1 MNFLNKIQ
9 RKSHF
14 SAVKIGRIP
23 AGLPFLM
30 VMATVPLA
38 QAAET
43 VKFRV
48 DSAVGEILDQYC
60 IDCHEEGT
68 EKGKFRLDNLAELS
82 SDARL
87 DVMNLMLE
95 KVHFEEMPPKK
106 KDQPTEAERKQLE
119 DWLSGILHANN
130 ASKLED
136 KLRMPDYGNKLD
148 HDKLFSGKYKDLP
161 GYTPDRRWLIS
172 EFIFDAKM
180 NRMLEYVP
188 QFDID
193 GNRYPVIGSNNRG
206 STKVNLTNPFLLPT
220 HSGVRYYDTT
230 TLDGGHLL
238 TMLTNSK
245 ELSAYMISRAKNKT
259 YLPAIHAIM
268 GAEWEHEK
276 ILADRSTYLNAS
288 IETLLMEV
296 FKDKHEAML
305 PKFVAT
311 KPAPAISVGPDGKPI
326 NLPGFNYSGMS
337 NEDRDAIWA
346 AIRRYSQNGKMGE
359 EMIVRSE
366 RDWFN
371 FGLSEREILVRVN
384 FMRVYMDEFFIRMPK
399 EKPKVSK
406 PPAEAEL
413 AVMRAAVLKHR
424 KAGDTYSAIIAK
436 CMADWSDGFLRESQN
451 AIASDETVN
460 QLVDQ
465 LFVKIIERAPTS
477 QEKAEYLDL
486 TKSYFQKIGSE
497 EAIHKLIQTLIL
509 RTDFVYRQ
517 EFGEGNAD
525 EHGRK
530 MLSPRDASYALAY
543 ALTDSSPDKELA
555 AAASSGRLNTRED
568 YRREVERML
577 KNRSQYYLVDE
588 AVDLLGADSLTNMP
602 IRELRFFRE
611 FFGYPRALPI
621 FKDNK
626 RFGGDYITVS
636 GRAVS
641 EADALVA
648 HILEQDKNV
657 FETLLTT
664 EDFYVFH
671 TGNNEQMAKSSAYVR
686 KIYDYFKDKDWKNI
700 DAEKMKEHVAFLKE
714 NEVRGVNVTL
724 IEQGKKDKDLLNGF
738 KTTMG
743 TYEELLGKGQ
753 ANAVPFS
760 ATMGHG
766 KTEGQTRTGKQLRG
780 PEIAKTFNIDL
791 KNWNYPTT
799 QPTKMEN
806 RKGILTH
813 PAWLIAFAANT
824 ETDPIR
830 RGRWVREKLL
840 AGSVPDVPVT
850 VDAVI
855 PEDHH
860 NTLRT
865 RLEKKTEAE
874 YCWGCHERMNPVG
887 LPFEMYDDFGRFRTQ
902 ESLEHPDNLIK
913 KMPDKG
919 PPQDDLRDIY
929 KTLPVDTKGKLVGTD
944 DPNLDGDVRDALDMI
959 ERLGKSKKVRQSII
973 RHAFRYFM
981 GRNETLS
988 DSKTLMDA
996 DQAYVESGG
1005 SFDAV
1010 IISLL
1015 TSDSFIYRKPITN

>member
-1 MNFLNKIQ
+1 MNSLKICLILFTTA
-9 RKSHF
+9 S
-14 SAVKIGRIP
+14 
-23 AGLPFLM
+23 LTM
-30 VMATVPLA
+30 
-38 QAAET
+38 AAEPA
-43 VKFRV
+43 KFRIDPKV
-48 DSAVGEILDQYC
+48 NEILDQYC

-68 EKGKFRLDNLAELS
+68 EKGKFRLDNLTDLT

-119 DWLSGILHANN
+119 DWLSGTLEANN
-130 ASKLED
+130 ASKLAD
-136 KLRMPDYGNKLD
+136 KLRMPDYGNKVD

-161 GYTPDRRWLIS
+161 GYTMDRRWLIS
-172 EFIFDAKM
+172 DFIFDAKM
-180 NRMLEYVP
+180 NSLLEYKP
-188 QFDID
+188 QRDID
-193 GNRYPVIGSNNRG
+193 GKRFSVLGDNNRNG
-206 STKVNLTNPFLLPT
+206 TKINLTNPFLLPT
-220 HSGVRYYDTT
+220 HSGVRYYDTS

-238 TMLTNSK
+238 TMLTNAK
-245 ELSAYMISRAKNKT
+245 ELSAYMISRSKNKT
-259 YLPAIHAIM
+259 YLPAVYTVM
-268 GAEWEHEK
+268 GQGWEHEK
-276 ILADRSTYLNAS
+276 ILTDRSTYLNAN
-288 IETLLMEV
+288 IEPLLVEV
-296 FKDKHEAML
+296 FKDKHESLL
-305 PKFVAT
+305 PKFVPT
-311 KPAPAISVGPDGKPI
+311 KPAPPISVGSDGKPI
-326 NLPGFNYSGMS
+326 HLPGFDYAGMS
-337 NEDRDAIWA
+337 VADREEIWA
-346 AIRRYSQNGKMGE
+346 AIRRYSQDGKMDE
-359 EMIVRSE
+359 AMIVRSE

-371 FGLSEREILVRVN
+371 AGLSERELIVRVN
-384 FMRVYMDEFFIRMPK
+384 FMRIYMDEFFKRMPK
-399 EKPKVSK
+399 TKPNVSK

-413 AVMRAAVLKHR
+413 AVMRAALLKHR
-424 KAGDTYSAIIAK
+424 KAGDTYSAVIAK
-436 CMADWSDGFLRESQN
+436 CMTDWTDGFLGEREK
-451 AIASDETVN
+451 AITTDETIG

-465 LFVKIIERAPTS
+465 LFTKIIERAPST
-477 QEKAEYLDL
+477 QEKSEYVAL
-486 TKSYFQKIGSE
+486 TKSYFQKIGGEDSI
-497 EAIHKLIQTLIL
+497 AKLIQTLLL
-509 RTDFVYRQ
+509 RTDFVYRN

-555 AAASSGRLNTRED
+555 AAASSGKLNTRED

-577 KNRSQYYLVDE
+577 KIRSQYYVIDE
-588 AVDLLGADSLTNMP
+588 AVELLSADSLTNIP
-602 IRELRFFRE
+602 IRKLRFFRE
-611 FFGYPRALPI
+611 FFGYQRALPI

-626 RFGGDYITVS
+626 RFGGDYISVS

-641 EADALVA
+641 EADMLVE

-657 FETLLTT
+657 FENLLTT

-671 TGNNEQMAKSSAYVR
+671 SGNNESMAKSSAQVR
-686 KIYDYFKDKDWKNI
+686 KIYDYFKDKDWKNF
-700 DAEKMKEHVAFLKE
+700 DGLKMKEHLDFFKA
-714 NEVRGVNVTL
+714 NEVRGVNTDVVAKSTG
-724 IEQGKKDKDLLNGF
+724 GKEALGGF
-738 KTTMG
+738 ISTMSS
-743 TYEELLGKGQ
+743 YEELLGKGQ

-760 ATMGHG
+760 STPGHG
-766 KTEGQTRTGKQLRG
+766 KTEAMTRTGKQMRG
-780 PEIAKTFNIDL
+780 PEIAKAFNIDL
-791 KNWNYPTT
+791 KNWSYPTT
-799 QPTKMEN
+799 QPTKMEH

-830 RGRWVREKLL
+830 RGKWVREKLL
-840 AGSVPDVPVT
+840 AGSVPDVPIT

-887 LPFEMYDDFGRFRTQ
+887 LPFEMYDDFGRFREQ

-929 KTLPVDTKGKLVGTD
+929 KTLPVEAKGKLVGTD
-944 DPNLDGDVRDALDMI
+944 DPKLDGDVRDALDMI
-959 ERLGKSKKVRQSII
+959 DRLAKSSKVRQSII

-988 DSKTLMDA
+988 DSKTLIDA
-996 DQAYVESGG
+996 DQAYVQSGG

-1015 TSDSFIYRKPITN
+1015 TSDSFIYRKPITK